1 MKRLKDALKGLD
13 PKKRLG
19 LVGFFVA
26 IIFFLFIIF
35 LPAVYILSYVWKAE
49 GMFSGAVLQAVLTS
63 FVIGVVVTAI
73 NLIFG
78 LPLAW
83 VMVRGKGWMS
93 KCLDNLV
100 DLSLVVPTA
109 ALGFSIYLYWGS
121 KYGVAGLFGL
131 EDGIISKGVIMI
143 ILLHVV
149 FTIPYMIRSIAASIS
164 HVDVDCEEA
173 AVTLGANP
181 FTIFRTI
188 SLPLF
193 KDGVIVGSILSFTR
207 SLSETGATM
216 MVAGAVSTAPILI
229 VGLKQS
235 GDMPGA
241 AGASIVLILSAMAVL
256 FVAKF
261 FLKEKSINFEKVY
274 PSFEKSLIK
283 LKPIMHIGLAIFFIV
298 IVFLPTIFIVL
309 YNVTSLNFFI
319 SSVLFKSLAISF
331 LLAFLATLINLV
343 FSAPLAYL
351 IARNMF
357 GLGKFFDSLNEI
369 VLLVPTSALGL
380 SLVLY
385 WQNIFSN
392 EFLILLL
399 THLSFTF
406 PLLLKP
412 LSVAFKDISHSL
424 EEASCSLGASTKTMF
439 ISILLPLI
447 KPALIAG
454 SIMAFLRSLS
464 ETGATLAVSK
474 NIKTIPIVIV
484 DMVKADNLDQAAF
497 ACTVLFIISLIFL
510 FILKYNKLSKN

>member
-1 MKRLKDALKGLD
+1 MNRLRDVLKDLD
-13 PKKRLG
+13 PKKKLG
-19 LVGFFVA
+19 FAGFFVA

-49 GMFSGAVLQAVLTS
+49 GMFSEAVIQAVLTS
-63 FVIGVVVTAI
+63 FIIGTVVTVI

-83 VMVRGKGWMS
+83 VMVRGKSRVSRW
-93 KCLDNLV
+93 LDNLV

-131 EDGIISKGVIMI
+131 EDGIISKGIIMI
-143 ILLHVV
+143 VLLHVV

-164 HVDVDCEEA
+164 HVDVDFEEA

-235 GDMPGA
+235 GDIPGA

-256 FVAKF
+256 FMAEF
-261 FLKEKSINFEKVY
+261 FLKEKSIHFEKVY
-274 PSFEKSLIK
+274 PDFEKSLTK
-283 LKPIMHIGLAIFFIV
+283 LKPIMHISLAIFFIV

-309 YNVTSLNFFI
+309 YNVTSLNFFF
-319 SSVLFKSLAISF
+319 SSILLKSLAISF
-331 LLAFLATLINLV
+331 ALAFFATLINLV

-357 GLGKFFDSLNEI
+357 GLGRVFDGLNEI

-385 WQNIFSN
+385 WQNVFSN

-412 LSVAFKDISHSL
+412 LVVAFKDISHSL

-439 ISILLPLI
+439 
-447 KPALIAG
+447 
-454 SIMAFLRSLS
+454 
-464 ETGATLAVSK
+464 
-474 NIKTIPIVIV
+474 N
-484 DMVKADNLDQAAF
+484 
-497 ACTVLFIISLIFL
+497 
-510 FILKYNKLSKN
+510 